1 MNEQIVV
8 NTKNGTE
15 HTMEKDTYI
24 RWLCLMEIIQLTE
37 EKAEYLKI
45 DLDKYDWIKPIDFK
59 KYIIARFKGMEV
71 DLEAEMSSI
80 KIKTNNIHRIP
91 EYH

>member
-1 MNEQIVV
+1 MD
-8 NTKNGTE
+8 
-15 HTMEKDTYI
+15 KDTYI

-45 DLDKYDWIKPIDFK
+45 DLDKYDWIRPIDFK
-59 KYIIARFKGMEV
+59 KYIIERFKSMEV
-71 DLEAEMSSI
+71 DLEAEMLSGKI
-80 KIKTNNIHRIP
+80 KINNTHRIP

>member
-1 MNEQIVV
+1 MNEQITL
-8 NTKNGTE
+8 NTKKGTE
-15 HTMEKDTYI
+15 HVMDKDTYI

-45 DLDKYDWIKPIDFK
+45 DLDKYDWIRPIDFK
-59 KYIIARFKGMEV
+59 KYIIERFKSMEV
-71 DLEAEMSSI
+71 DLEAEMLSGKI
-80 KIKTNNIHRIP
+80 KINNTHRIP